1 MACGGRTVDICP
13 ARDMAQPHIF
23 EEGHC
28 VFCYTPID
36 SGRRERKPEWGSQ
49 EWAETRGDDI
59 PPLDEPGDDFDS
71 ELVITQD
78 HTYDEDEE
86 KEDYGWGI

>member
-1 MACGGRTVDICP
+1 MACGGRAMNDW
-13 ARDMAQPHIF
+13 R
-23 EEGHC
+23 G
-28 VFCYTPID
+28 YSYLD
-36 SGRRERKPEWGSQ
+36 SGETRRPTPGSQ